1 MQSLSV
7 QAKGLQS
14 IIIINLCA
22 KAALQKYMSTY
33 YDIKNLVTMQEI
45 CSMYG
50 IPVNR
55 SGFANC
61 VFHSGDHTASLKI
74 YPGSG
79 GFHCFGCGAHGSVID
94 FVMRL
99 FDLNFRQAVLR
110 INADFRLGLTPGKP
124 DRAARS
130 AALDA
135 RREEQRRKD
144 QAEENFRY
152 VASELH
158 YWREVLEVFPPV
170 RQGDT
175 VYYYPLYVEAVKRL
189 PYIEYWLDDFIE
201 KGGKEHWMK
210 CPLTPAMTI

>member
-1 MQSLSV
+1 M
-7 QAKGLQS
+7 
-14 IIIINLCA
+14 
-22 KAALQKYMSTY
+22 AA
-33 YDIKNLVTMQEI
+33 DIRRILTAQQVAEF
-45 CSMYG
+45 YG
-50 IPVNR
+50 FQVGR
-55 SGFANC
+55 SGFIKC
-61 VFHSGDHTASLKI
+61 PFHQGDHTASLKL
-74 YPGSG
+74 YDGDG
-79 GFHCFGCGAHGSVID
+79 GWHCFGCGAHGSVID

-110 INADFRLGLTPGKP
+110 INADFHLGLTPSKP

-152 VASELH
+152 MVHELH
-158 YWREVLEVFPPV
+158 YLQEARDTFPPIQ
-170 RQGDT
+170 QGDD
-175 VYYYPLYVEAVKRL
+175 VYYHPLYVEAVKRL

>member
-1 MQSLSV
+1 MDMAS
-7 QAKGLQS
+7 
-14 IIIINLCA
+14 
-22 KAALQKYMSTY
+22 
-33 YDIKNLVTMQEI
+33 DIRRMLTPQQVAEH
-45 CSMYG
+45 YG
-50 IPVNR
+50 FQVGR
-55 SGFANC
+55 SGFMKC
-61 VFHSGDHTASLKI
+61 PFHQGDHTASLKL
-74 YPGSG
+74 YDGEG

-110 INADFRLGLTPGKP
+110 INADFHLGLTARKP

-130 AALDA
+130 AALEA

-152 VASELH
+152 MASELH
-158 YWREVLEVFPPV
+158 YWRDVLEVFPPV

-175 VYYYPLYVEAVKRL
+175 AYYHPLYVEAVKRL
-189 PYIEYWLDDFIE
+189 PYIEYWLDDYIE

-210 CPLTPAMTI
+210 FQHTQEMTT